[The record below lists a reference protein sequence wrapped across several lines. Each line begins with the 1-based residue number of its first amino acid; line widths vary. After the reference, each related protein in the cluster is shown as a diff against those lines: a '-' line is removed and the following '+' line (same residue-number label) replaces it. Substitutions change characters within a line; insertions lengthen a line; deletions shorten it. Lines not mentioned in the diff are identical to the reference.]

1 MPSSARIDELKKKF
15 DENPRRY
22 FAPLAN
28 EYRKAGDVAEAIR
41 LCRAHLPQQ
50 PGHMSGHIVFGQ
62 ALFEA
67 QELDEAR
74 TVFEAALALDPEN
87 LIALRHLGDIAK
99 GNGDTAGARGWYQR
113 VLDADPRNED
123 IAAQMASLDAMPDA
137 PSTDAVPAPSASDDG
152 GISGWGDINPEN
164 EAARAAPTA
173 AEPPA
178 MDIEAT
184 TLVIDPPRPGRW
196 TSRAPQISPAGSDR
210 KGELPSGA
218 AMSDAADEAFAAFD
232 HTSEIDTTSL
242 SFDELPP
249 EIVPSAPAVPPAS
262 ISDAEALF
270 ADSPFTG
277 AMDVEP
283 MDAVAPGHPAND
295 LGLEVMEFVPPVRTP
310 RAQPEIQPMLGQM
323 LDENAP
329 PSETPAAFV
338 TETMA
343 ELYLQ
348 QGFQQEAL
356 DVYRQLLER
365 SPDDESLKDRVHQLE
380 MGSRSSISL
389 AAISDTVIDAARKR
403 QATPSGR
410 SIRSFFGALAGRR
423 APHRPDGTPSGGQS
437 VVPGDPA
444 FDIADHP
451 APRAAA
457 LWEGAGSVS
466 SAEAID
472 DLAWGDTPVA
482 TDEAEWVPDAPS
494 EPGADRQAADAG
506 LDAGPGAATDAGEA
520 PQSSAADTREG
531 SVDSL
536 FGSASVPS
544 GDDSAAA
551 TLAGVFTAGT
561 PDASGDLPGRPTRA
575 ASTELSLDHVFRD
588 MPRKVEPRRTTG
600 GFSFDQFFADSVGG
614 TGGAPTDD
622 DGGTDPGTRGATRPH
637 GDAPGNDIE
646 QFNAWLDG
654 LKKK

>member
-67 QELDEAR
+67 QELEEAR

-99 GNGDTAGARGWYQR
+99 GSGDTAAARGWYQR
-113 VLDADPRNED
+113 VLDADPRNEE
-123 IAAQMASLDAMPDA
+123 IAAQMDSLDAMPGA
-137 PSTDAVPAPSASDDG
+137 RASDAVSVATPSDG
-152 GISGWGDINPEN
+152 GGMSGWGDINPEN
-164 EAARAAPTA
+164 EVVQAAPA
-173 AEPPA
+173 VAEPEA
-178 MDIEAT
+178 LDIQAT

-196 TSRAPQISPAGSDR
+196 TARAPQSSPAGSDR

-218 AMSDAADEAFAAFD
+218 ALSDAADEAFAAFD
-232 HTSEIDTTSL
+232 HTSEIDTSSL
-242 SFDELPP
+242 SFGALPP
-249 EIVPSAPAVPPAS
+249 EVVPAAPAAPAAS

-277 AMDVEP
+277 PMDVEP
-283 MDAVAPGHPAND
+283 MDVVPPNPSAND

-310 RAQPEIQPMLGQM
+310 RTPPEIQPMLGQM
-323 LDENAP
+323 LDESAP
-329 PSETPAAFV
+329 PAETPAAFV

-356 DVYRQLLER
+356 SVYRQLLER
-365 SPDDESLKDRVHQLE
+365 NPDDESLKDRVHQLE

-389 AAISDTVIDAARKR
+389 AAISDTVIDAAKKR
-403 QATPSGR
+403 QVTPSGR

-423 APHRPDGTPSGGQS
+423 APHRSDMTPSGGQS

-444 FDIADHP
+444 FDIADHQTPP
-451 APRAAA
+451 AAGV
-457 LWEGAGSVS
+457 WEGTDSVS
-466 SAEAID
+466 SAETID
-472 DLAWGDTPVA
+472 DLAWGDMPVA
-482 TDEAEWVPDAPS
+482 TDAAKWVPDTSS
-494 EPGADRQAADAG
+494 EPGAELRAADPG
-506 LDAGPGAATDAGEA
+506 MDAGPGVATHAGGDPQPTAAET
-520 PQSSAADTREG
+520 QEG

-536 FGSASVPS
+536 FGRASVPS
-544 GDDSAAA
+544 SDDSAAA

-614 TGGAPTDD
+614 TGGAPDD
-622 DGGTDPGTRGATRPH
+622 AGGSDAETRGATRPQ
-637 GDAPGNDIE
+637 GSPPGNDIE